1 MLRIGIW
8 RADQDTPAQRRWRRG
23 SIAASILAEDACAA
37 PGRFERI
44 MQQISL
50 SNRVARTTFAGR
62 FVAFNESVQICLE
75 TVFRADQEL
84 TVEDWAVSS
93 GTTASKWYQRLMAG
107 FPRVRF
113 TASDAELYLVEA
125 RHGDDVFILQPDGTP
140 IQYVR
145 PPFVVSLV
153 HKHRWLYPVN
163 RFVQARALREWMRIA
178 SQLEIPEWQDFSG
191 PAVSIQGAFEL
202 RRLPLMHPS
211 VLALRSEAFQ
221 IRRHSVFTA
230 LSSPVD
236 LIRTMNILNRAY
248 FSEAQLREAVEAVD
262 RSLKPGGVWI
272 VGRTVNE
279 QPPEHE
285 ATVYRKH
292 ASGWEPLL
300 RIGTGSEIE
309 PLVQGAIH
317 SSES

>member
-1 MLRIGIW
+1 MLKIGIW
-8 RADQDTPAQRRWRRG
+8 RPDQDTPAQRWWRRG
-23 SIAASILAEDACAA
+23 SIAASILADDACAA

-50 SNRVARTTFAGR
+50 SNRVARTTFPGR
-62 FVAFNESVQICLE
+62 FAALNESVQTCLE
-75 TVFRADQEL
+75 SVFRPDQEL
-84 TVEDWAVSS
+84 VVEDWAVSS
-93 GTTASKWYQRLMAG
+93 GTTAAEWFTRLKAG

-113 TASDAELYLVEA
+113 TASDAALYLVEA
-125 RHGDDVFILQPDGTP
+125 RRGDDTYILQPDGTP

-153 HKHRWLYPVN
+153 RKHNWLYPVN
-163 RFVQARALREWMRIA
+163 RLVQERALREWERIA

-191 PAVSIQGAFEL
+191 PAVVKQPAFEL
-202 RRLPLMHPS
+202 RRLPLLHPA

-221 IRRHSVFTA
+221 IRRHSVFSA
-230 LSSPVD
+230 LSAPVD
-236 LIRTMNILNRAY
+236 VIRTMNILNRAY
-248 FSEAQLREAVEAVD
+248 FSEAQLRDAVEAVE

-272 VGRTVNE
+272 VGRTVIE
-279 QPPEHE
+279 QPPQHE
-285 ATVYRKH
+285 ATVYRKL

-300 RIGTGSEIE
+300 RIGPGSEVE
-309 PLVQGAIH
+309 PLVQTTIH

>member
-1 MLRIGIW
+1 MLKIGIW
-8 RADQDTPAQRRWRRG
+8 RADQDTPVQRWWRRG
-23 SIAASILAEDACAA
+23 SIAASILADDACAA

-50 SNRVARTTFAGR
+50 SNRVARTTFPGR
-62 FVAFNESVQICLE
+62 FAAFNESVQTCLE
-75 TVFRADQEL
+75 NVFRPDEQLIA
-84 TVEDWAVSS
+84 EDWAVSS
-93 GTTASKWYQRLMAG
+93 GTTAAEWFQRLQTG

-113 TASDAELYLVEA
+113 TASDAALYLVEA
-125 RHGDDVFILQPDGTP
+125 RRRNDAYILQPDGTP

-153 HKHRWLYPVN
+153 QKHSWLYPVN
-163 RFVQARALREWMRIA
+163 RVVQARALREWERIA
-178 SQLEIPEWQDFSG
+178 PQLEIPEWPDFSG
-191 PAVSIQGAFEL
+191 PAVVIQGAFEL
-202 RRLPLMHPS
+202 RRLPLLHPE

-221 IRRHSVFTA
+221 IRRHSVFSA
-230 LSSPVD
+230 LSAPVD

-248 FSEAQLREAVEAVD
+248 FSEAQLRDAIEAVD

-272 VGRTVNE
+272 VGRTVSE
-279 QPPEHE
+279 QPPQHE

-300 RIGTGSEIE
+300 RIGRGSEIE
-309 PLVQGAIH
+309 PLVPRAIH
-317 SSES
+317 NSES